1 MSIRRS
7 SIHRKLIFRLTAASL
22 VLATLMGTIAFQFIQ
37 RQLQYQFVDTVRVGI
52 EVLRT
57 EIRGRVGTLSGAA
70 AEQSFKQAVENLVG
84 HSALTDLGDFAY
96 AALYDNRGHEVGYA
110 TRSSEAE
117 VRRFREILAPLQ
129 PDGMSA
135 QTELGSPFRVGQR
148 HGLPFILAVTDE
160 RDQTAGYGKG
170 IFVLSP
176 QTEAYIL
183 RTTWGAAALAVIFV
197 FATTLIVF
205 PLMRGL
211 LVKLEQ
217 QTELLLYANVDT
229 IKVLGSAIAKR
240 DSDTDTHNY
249 RVTFYSVRLAEA
261 IGLDEPNIRSLIKG
275 AFLHDVGKIAIRDT
289 TLLKPGRLNTEEF
302 TEMQSH
308 VRHGLEI
315 VENAGWLSD
324 AGQVIGGHHEKYDGS
339 GYPDGLA
346 GEAIPIT
353 ARIFAIADVF
363 DALTSARPYKEAV
376 PPDQSLAILREGA
389 GRHFDPALLEA
400 FEPLAPVLYA
410 TMSQQEDAL
419 RATLDE
425 VIRPYLKNM
434 LREAIDEAIDT

>member
-1 MSIRRS
+1 MPTRRS
-7 SIHRKLIFRLTAASL
+7 SIHRKLIVRLTVASL

-37 RQLQYQFVDTVRVGI
+37 RQLQHQFVDTARVGI

-57 EIRGRVGTLSGAA
+57 EIRERVGTLSGAA

-96 AALYDNRGHEVGYA
+96 VALYDNRGQEVGYA

-117 VRRFREILAPLQ
+117 VRRFRERLAPLQ
-129 PDGMSA
+129 LDGMSA
-135 QTELGSPFRVGQR
+135 QTELGSPLRVGQR
-148 HGLPFILAVTDE
+148 HGLPFILAVADE

-176 QTEAYIL
+176 QTEAHIL
-183 RTTWGAAALAVIFV
+183 RTTWGAAGLAVVFV
-197 FATTLIVF
+197 FATTLIVY

-217 QTELLLYANVDT
+217 QAENLLYANVDT

-240 DSDTDTHNY
+240 DSDTDAHNY
-249 RVTFYSVRLAEA
+249 RVTFYAVRLAEA
-261 IGLDEPNIRSLIKG
+261 VGLDQPSMRSLIKG
-275 AFLHDVGKIAIRDT
+275 AFLHDVGKIAIRDA
-289 TLLKPGRLNTEEF
+289 TLLKPGRLNSEEF
-302 TEMQSH
+302 IEMQSH
-308 VRHGLEI
+308 VQHGLEI
-315 VENAGWLSD
+315 VENAGWLAD
-324 AGQVIGGHHEKYDGS
+324 AGQVIGSHHEKYDGS
-339 GYPDGLA
+339 GYPNGLA

-363 DALTSARPYKEAV
+363 DALTSTRPYKEAI

-389 GRHFDPALLEA
+389 GHHFDPSLLEA

-410 TMSQQEDAL
+410 TLTRQEDAL
-419 RATLDE
+419 RAMLDE
-425 VIRPYLKNM
+425 VVRPYLKNM
-434 LREAIDEAIDT
+434 LREAIDEAIDA